1 VTLLD
6 DLIGQLPPEP
16 VLRAQHH
23 RWMQARS
30 PEQVKAERRT
40 ENLKIVMVLVV
51 WIVVLFA
58 AALVVPG

>member
-1 VTLLD
+1 MTSLMD

-16 VLRAQHH
+16 VLRAQ

-30 PEQVKAERRT
+30 PEQVQAERRT
-40 ENLKIVMVLVV
+40 ENLKIVMVLMV

-58 AALVVPG
+58 AALVIR

>member
-1 VTLLD
+1 MTLLD

-16 VLRAQHH
+16 VLRAQ

-40 ENLKIVMVLVV
+40 ENIKIVMVLVV